1 MMFGAPTH
9 RIESQIQA
17 TAKTLDIHCS
27 VIYLV
32 NFMIISFQDDETHTS
47 DLRFIKQG
55 SALDLNRLTQLATIH
70 YEVTHDL
77 IGVQEA
83 SVEISNLMRAP
94 PLYSRWRM
102 VLIGGL
108 ASVAIAPVSF
118 HASFIDLLVSYGLGS
133 ILVIIQIWV
142 ASKSDVL
149 SSLFEIVRRPA
160 RSADIAAHRDRRELR
175 QRGAQLDRPL
185 LLLGDHLV
193 VDRARAARLADH
205 DRGPRAAVALARVR
219 VKRLKKADRAGVDQV
234 CLEPFAI
241 ADDAP
246 VRLVFA
252 LFCASRAL
260 VHALT
265 VADSLLLG
273 YGISI
278 GATVRRGSTAALRLQ
293 IWAIIAKQDVASAD
307 DGLCTLAH
315 SNAPWYRVTCA
326 ARGAASG

>member
-149 SSLFEIVRRPA
+149 SSLFEIVRFGTGSRLTDQLIVTIVSFV
-160 RSADIAAHRDRRELR
+160 SAALSSTGLFCYSAITSSSIVLVLPGWPTMIAALELQSR
-175 QRGAQLDRPL
+175 S
-185 LLLGDHLV
+185 LV
-193 VDRARAARLADH
+193 CV
-205 DRGPRAAVALARVR
+205 
-219 VKRLKKADRAGVDQV
+219 
-234 CLEPFAI
+234 
-241 ADDAP
+241 
-246 VRLVFA
+246 
-252 LFCASRAL
+252 
-260 VHALT
+260 
-265 VADSLLLG
+265 
-273 YGISI
+273 
-278 GATVRRGSTAALRLQ
+278 
-293 IWAIIAKQDVASAD
+293 
-307 DGLCTLAH
+307 
-315 SNAPWYRVTCA
+315 
-326 ARGAASG
+326 